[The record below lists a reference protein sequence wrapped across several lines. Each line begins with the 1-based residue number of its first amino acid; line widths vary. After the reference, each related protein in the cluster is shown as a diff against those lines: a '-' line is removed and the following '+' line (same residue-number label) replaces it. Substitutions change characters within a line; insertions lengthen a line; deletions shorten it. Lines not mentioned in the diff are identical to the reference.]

1 MDAPLVTAPVGAGP
15 DEHGVATAGPPV
27 RPSRRR
33 ALGRL
38 VLRRLAFAGPV
49 LALVS
54 LAVFALGKASP
65 FDPVAAFFGVR
76 ILRASP
82 EQVAQIRASWG
93 IDDPFLIQ
101 WARWVGN
108 LLTGDLGDSRLFSQP
123 VADVVSSR
131 LGWSVLLVAVGLL
144 LSLVV
149 ALVLGTAA
157 AWRQGGLLDRAV
169 TSLSYAL
176 EAAPVFWV
184 ALGAV
189 SLFAVQLGWL
199 PAGGLTD
206 ATAALSVAQ
215 VAEHLVLPA
224 VVLAVSQAPWFTLF
238 VRQAVAEALEQDFVV
253 GARARGLPERTVVLQ
268 HALRTALLP
277 FITLIGSRVPELI
290 TGALLVETVFSWP
303 GVASATVDAALA
315 VDFSLLAAMT
325 LLATAAVLVGNLL
338 ADALYAVADPRV
350 RTDG

>member
-1 MDAPLVTAPVGAGP
+1 MGAPLVSAPVRA
-15 DEHGVATAGPPV
+15 
-27 RPSRRR
+27 SRRR

-38 VLRRLAFAGPV
+38 AARRAAFAVPV
-49 LALVS
+49 LAIVS

-82 EQVAQIRASWG
+82 EQIARIRESWG
-93 IDDPFLIQ
+93 VDDPFLVQ
-101 WARWVGN
+101 WFHWVGN
-108 LLTGDLGDSRLFSQP
+108 LLTGDLGDSRLYQIP

-131 LGWSVLLVAVGLL
+131 LGWTVLLVATGLVL
-144 LSLVV
+144 
-149 ALVLGTAA
+149 ALALAVVLGTAA

-169 TSLSYAL
+169 TSMSYVL

-189 SLFAVQLGWL
+189 SLFAVQLGVL

-206 ATAALSVAQ
+206 PTATISVAQ
-215 VAEHLVLPA
+215 VAEHLLLPA
-224 VVLAVSQAPWFTLF
+224 VVLAISQAPWFTLF
-238 VRQAVAEALEQDFVV
+238 VRQSVAEALEQDYVLA
-253 GARARGLPERTVVLQ
+253 ARARGLPERTVVLS

-277 FITLIGSRVPELI
+277 FITLLGSRVPELI

-325 LLATAAVLVGNLL
+325 MLATVSVLAGNLA
-338 ADALYAVADPRV
+338 ADALYVVADPRV
-350 RTDG
+350 RADG